1 MNTPNQKTPETPEIH
16 KPTTGRRHARYS
28 DAFKRQVIAAC
39 QAPGVSTATVAQANG
54 LNANMLRRW
63 VAQAS
68 KGCNGPLGAPKKPL
82 LPVQA
87 NPDSSPSTSH
97 RHPPF
102 RRATSALNSTTPAPP
117 FKSTGPWPL
126 GCLRKSTTRSKNCC
140 HIAGNRGK
148 LNCDCL
154 PQRQLHLQ
162 CVLPGR
168 LPSAY

>member
-1 MNTPNQKTPETPEIH
+1 MNTANQETPETPEIH

-68 KGCNGPLGAPKKPL
+68 NGPLGAPQKPL

-87 NPDSSPSTSH
+87 NPDFIPVN
-97 RHPPF
+97 F
-102 RRATSALNSTTPAPP
+102 TSAPPVQASDIRIELHNASTAIQIH
-117 FKSTGPWPL
+117 WPMAASSQ
-126 GCLRKSTTRSKNCC
+126 CAQWLRE
-140 HIAGNRGK
+140 
-148 LNCDCL
+148 
-154 PQRQLHLQ
+154 
-162 CVLPGR
+162 VL
-168 LPSAY
+168 A